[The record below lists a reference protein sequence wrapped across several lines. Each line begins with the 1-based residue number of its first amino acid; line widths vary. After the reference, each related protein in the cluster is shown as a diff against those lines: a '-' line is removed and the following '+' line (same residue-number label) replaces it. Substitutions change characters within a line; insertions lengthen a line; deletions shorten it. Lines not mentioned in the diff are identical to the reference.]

1 MLTGVYFIWY
11 MASPFNMQIQFF
23 LFQQALL
30 NCNFWTFHCL
40 SLVCFQGLLDFCMS
54 SVFLHVFFSIHI
66 FSSDISL
73 FPSFCTTFYFLF
85 LLQYFPCSYAYS
97 SLVLISKILLN
108 FLLCF
113 LPKYL
118 FTYFSHFLF
127 YYYHWSRKHLLLIIW
142 IFFKK
147 PFIAMFIHV
156 HSCVS
161 GNLLFTL
168 SLNFIPTLRIV
179 FLIVL
184 GLCPPEKDFWN
195 ISEVLNAV

>member
-1 MLTGVYFIWY
+1 MPDCLRNYVSLALKSNRSIKIVLGVDWSVLYIVHGKSFQRADSI
-11 MASPFNMQIQFF
+11 F

-40 SLVCFQGLLDFCMS
+40 SLVCFQGLLDVCMS
-54 SVFLHVFFSIHI
+54 SLFLRVFFSIHI

-118 FTYFSHFLF
+118 FTCFFPLSILLL
-127 YYYHWSRKHLLLIIW
+127 SLRKHLLLIIW
-142 IFFKK
+142 IFF
-147 PFIAMFIHV
+147 
-156 HSCVS
+156 
-161 GNLLFTL
+161 
-168 SLNFIPTLRIV
+168 
-179 FLIVL
+179 
-184 GLCPPEKDFWN
+184 
-195 ISEVLNAV
+195 